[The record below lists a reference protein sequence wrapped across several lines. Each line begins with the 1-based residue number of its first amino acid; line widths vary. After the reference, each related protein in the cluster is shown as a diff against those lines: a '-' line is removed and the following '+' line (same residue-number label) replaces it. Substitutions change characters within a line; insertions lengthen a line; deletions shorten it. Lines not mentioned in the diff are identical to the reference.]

1 MTFSKVA
8 LSIPSSE
15 LEESLL
21 GQPTAE
27 PLDGPI
33 KVRKE
38 IFLSDTVNGITSGT
52 WECEPGR
59 SRWEFT
65 ERGEVVQI
73 IAGRMTV
80 TEDGGEPVELSAG
93 TTAIYPI
100 GWKGEWEVHE
110 TIRKVFVI
118 FQRRA

>member
-1 MTFSKVA
+1 MTFATVA
-8 LSIPSSE
+8 LNIPASE

-27 PLDGPI
+27 PIDGPI
-33 KVRKE
+33 TVRKQV
-38 IFLSDTVNGITSGT
+38 FLNDTENGITSGT

-59 SRWEFT
+59 SRWEFVT
-65 ERGEVVQI
+65 RGEVVQI

-80 TEDGGEPVELSAG
+80 TEDGKEPVELTAG

-100 GWKGEWEVHE
+100 GWKGVWEVHE

-118 FQRRA
+118 FQKR